1 MRSLAATRAVHT
13 RASNCA
19 PPPPLPRVQASPNL
33 NTVVGQ
39 LPDLT
44 PPRKHTNMQY
54 SASYGSLNPS
64 GASPQAAPFGFPR
77 LPAR

>member
-1 MRSLAATRAVHT
+1 MQT
-13 RASNCA
+13 
-19 PPPPLPRVQASPNL
+19 PRVQASPNL

-44 PPRKHTNMQY
+44 PPRKNTGTMQY

-64 GASPQAAPFGFPR
+64 GASPQAAAFGFPR
-77 LPAR
+77 LAAR